1 MTQLVTTDTLSSKL
15 LRVQRNID
23 KATKGSANPHFKSRY
38 ADLNEVLEVAKEAL
52 NEVGIFIAQVPGK
65 DQNGQYVETSLI
77 DGDSGQSLSG
87 KVYFSGNEDNLQKI
101 GAAIT
106 YARRFGLKSLLAM
119 EDADDDGETAVGR
132 GNVKGNGGEARAGAT
147 SAGRND
153 SSSSVGQSQKNTP
166 VQGKVPA
173 SPSRETTLKEISLA
187 SKVIIDSKRDTQDNV
202 VKMLTAYGVKT
213 KEELNDEQALKLLS
227 QLTERLK

>member
-52 NEVGIFIAQVPGK
+52 NEVGIFIAQAPGK

-132 GNVKGNGGEARAGAT
+132 GPVASANKDFKPGGVGKTVPPETKGADVKAPL
-147 SAGRND
+147 
-153 SSSSVGQSQKNTP
+153 P

-227 QLTERLK
+227 QLKERLK